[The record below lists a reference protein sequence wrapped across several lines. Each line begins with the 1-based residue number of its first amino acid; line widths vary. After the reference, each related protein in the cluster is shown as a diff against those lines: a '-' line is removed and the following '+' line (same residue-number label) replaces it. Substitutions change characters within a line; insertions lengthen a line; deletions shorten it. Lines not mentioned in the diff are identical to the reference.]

1 MKGKIGLVLLLLGI
15 VIAAS
20 FGSRNGDRHSRFRE
34 ASAKV
39 AAAEKLLGVLEDGRE
54 LNKTLKAEG
63 TDLSKLTMEEHIAL
77 MKSDERMKKQ
87 VEKAETELKKLRQ
100 WGMAADQ
107 DPALFHHLAEA
118 ERDAIGLPDPRERLM
133 AWFQTAGVGWLVGVV
148 LIIGGAVL
156 ARLQVAEDNAGTGTG
171 SGGRVDF
178 MATMA
183 ETQSR
188 LRALQEMIAELP
200 MDAPADKAR
209 LAIDALGDD
218 VLNPLV
224 EGRGQLIARHGLAGF
239 AEYFGPFSAGER
251 NVNRAWSA
259 LTDGHSVVARE
270 ALENAVVAFESAEK
284 QYGIVEGHA

>member
-39 AAAEKLLGVLEDGRE
+39 AAAEKLMGVLEEGRE

-63 TDLSKLTMEEHIAL
+63 IDLSTLSMDEHIAL
-77 MKSDERMKKQ
+77 MKSDERLKAQVKKAQ
-87 VEKAETELKKLRQ
+87 SELKKLRQ
-100 WGMAADQ
+100 WGMESDQ
-107 DPALFHHLAEA
+107 DPALFLHLAEA
-118 ERDAIGLPDPRERLM
+118 ERDAIGLPGPQERLIS
-133 AWFQTAGVGWLVGVV
+133 WFQTGGLGWLVGVV

-156 ARLQVAEDNAGTGTG
+156 ARMQVAEDNAGTGTG

-178 MATMA
+178 VATMA
-183 ETQSR
+183 ETRSR
-188 LRALQEMIAELP
+188 LSALQEMIADLP
-200 MDAPADKAR
+200 MDAPANKAR
-209 LAIDALGDD
+209 LAIDSLGDD

-251 NVNRAWSA
+251 NVNRCWSA

-270 ALENAVVAFESAEK
+270 ALENAVAAFESAEK
-284 QYGIVEGHA
+284 QYEIVEGRG